1 MTFRPY
7 DPVKDRQ
14 AAFRVYR
21 EAGWMGRSPEEEEIV
36 GAVLSGYNTMVG
48 DLEGSVECLVSTAPA
63 TLRYLEEDLPV
74 CAVMDVLTSHVA
86 RKQGLASRLTALQL
100 ARGAADG
107 AVLAG
112 LGMFEQG
119 YYNRLGF
126 GTGAYEHIVAF
137 DPAGLRVKADH
148 RLPARLNEGD
158 WQEVH
163 AARLARMRMHG
174 SFNIL
179 SAEVTRGAL
188 YHPKGILAY
197 GYRDGPRG
205 ALSHCVCMASEGGEH
220 GPYFV
225 RVIAYRTREQFLE
238 LMSLLHSLGD
248 QVHLMRMFEP
258 PGIQMQDLLQQPFK
272 RRRISERSSYEA
284 GIYAAAWWQVR
295 ILDLPGCLA
304 RTHLPG
310 PSVRFNL
317 RLQDPVE
324 RYLEPGAP
332 WRGVGGDYVVELG
345 PSSGAEPGSD
355 PSLPTLVATV
365 NTFTRLWLGVARA
378 TSLAMT
384 DDLSGPDEL
393 LSQLDETLRLPTPL
407 PGWQF

>member
-7 DPVKDRQ
+7 DPEKDRQ
-14 AAFRVYR
+14 AAFRLFR
-21 EAGWMGRSPEEEEIV
+21 EAGWMGRSPEEEQV
-36 GAVLSGYNTMVG
+36 AGAVLAAYNTMVA
-48 DLEGSVECLVSTAPA
+48 DLDGSAECLVSAAPA
-63 TLRYLEEDLPV
+63 TFRYLEEDLPV

-86 RKQGLASRLTALQL
+86 RKQRLASRLTALQL

-107 AVLAG
+107 ALLAA

-137 DPAGLRVKADH
+137 DPASLRVKADH
-148 RLPARLNEGD
+148 RVPARLGEDD

-174 SFNIL
+174 SINIL
-179 SAEVTRGAL
+179 EGGVTRGAL
-188 YHPKGILAY
+188 YHPKGILGY
-197 GYRDGPRG
+197 GYRDGPG
-205 ALSHCVCMASEGGEH
+205 GTLSHCVCMANEGGEH
-220 GPYFV
+220 GPYLV

-238 LMSLLHSLGD
+238 LMALLRSLGD
-248 QVHLMRMFEP
+248 QVHLIRMFEP
-258 PGIQMQDLLQQPFK
+258 PGIQMQDLLEQPLK

-284 GIYAAAWWQVR
+284 GVHAVAWWQVR
-295 ILDLPGCLA
+295 ILDVPGCLG
-304 RTHLPG
+304 RTHLAG

-324 RYLEPGAP
+324 RYLEPAAP

-345 PSSGAEPGSD
+345 QSSGAERGSN
-355 PSLPTLVATV
+355 PSLPTLTATV
-365 NTFTRLWLGVARA
+365 NAFTRLWMGIARA

-393 LSQLDETLRLPTPL
+393 LSQLDDTLRLPTPV